1 MFWRPCRCPKR
12 QVFWYGG
19 SIKLTAPR
27 PVILPDSIQRHPSY
41 STFSKKVQL
50 LCLAFSMVC
59 NHSLIFLVQA
69 LHVNQATSPTFASF
83 RSEEAIEDTKP
94 ARKKRRRKGKEEQR
108 RRASTYHSLAYRSES
123 DVKNLKIIFESSF
136 LLQSS
141 WETSEPRGSD
151 R

>member
-1 MFWRPCRCPKR
+1 MKHEINQLSKLNQYKTNCSETSHPTGLDPTTPI
-12 QVFWYGG
+12 VFY
-19 SIKLTAPR
+19 LF
-27 PVILPDSIQRHPSY
+27 L
-41 STFSKKVQL
+41 KKVQL

-69 LHVNQATSPTFASF
+69 LHLNQPTSPTFASF
-83 RSEEAIEDTKP
+83 RSEEAIEDTKL

-123 DVKNLKIIFESSF
+123 DVKNLKLIFESSF

-141 WETSEPRGSD
+141 WETSEPRGSG